1 MRGHT
6 STLAQRPF
14 DAEQSADFPAALQ
27 IKDEHRYTE
36 HALRVFDGKH
46 ANLTV
51 CGKRTHAGN
60 WIVANDGD
68 EFKYVVGFTEARSH
82 TVTIGETGE
91 VHVFDYPT
99 YISPL
104 ACKTCVRLVLGYV
117 ACPDCIPDYNAV
129 PSVRETWVQTRTRG
143 ARCPAHASAYDATL
157 NRGVQSSDVY
167 GIVVHQ
173 ENRREHIKHTI
184 HVTDAAPGDYK
195 HAHWAPMVCG
205 RRMHALGQYVNTK
218 YGLIDEVK
226 PYSTITLR
234 RARRNGARICRQCE
248 TYMRKRGFAVA

>member
-6 STLAQRPF
+6 STLSQRPF

-82 TVTIGETGE
+82 TVTIPQTGE
-91 VHVFDYPT
+91 QHTFDYPT

-117 ACPDCIPDYNAV
+117 ACPDCIPDYSAT
-129 PSVRETWVQTRTRG
+129 PSVRETWIKTRTRG
-143 ARCPAHASAYDATL
+143 ARCDKHAAEHAATL
-157 NRGVQSSDVY
+157 NKGIQHSDAH

-173 ENRREHIKHTI
+173 ENRREHVKHVI
-184 HVTDAAPGDYK
+184 HITTEPPGYSTR
-195 HAHWAPMVCG
+195 ARFARVACG
-205 RRMHALGQYVNTK
+205 RRMHELGQYVNTK
-218 YGLIDEVK
+218 YGLIGEVK

-234 RARRNGARICRQCE
+234 RARRNGAHVCPQCE
-248 TYMRKRGFAVA
+248 TYMRKRGYAVA